1 MSTTSIC
8 FLLVVFKSFFISF
21 QFCKCETEKIQ
32 SGNVGKMKVYKC
44 FVLNFQLQ
52 HHNMKKISEHEQAKT
67 VTITYNMFSNLQ
79 FVDVK
84 SVLFPNY

>member
-1 MSTTSIC
+1 MSATVNKC
-8 FLLVVFKSFFISF
+8 FLLVYKSFFISF
-21 QFCKCETEKIQ
+21 QFCKCETKKIQ
-32 SGNVGKMKVYKC
+32 SGSVGKMKVYKC

-52 HHNMKKISEHEQAKT
+52 HRNMKKISEHEQAKT
-67 VTITYNMFSNLQ
+67 VTVYYNMFSNLQ